1 MRLKAEQVQ
10 KLSALILQGL
20 MDKDLAKLKAD
31 KSKVLERI
39 RQAITDDL
47 NAEDR
52 LDEEVR
58 QLMDQFRSQIE
69 AGALN
74 ERELFLKIKKEMA
87 KKKKMVL

>member
-1 MRLKAEQVQ
+1 MRLKAEQVE

-20 MDKDLAKLKAD
+20 LDKDLAKLKAD
-31 KSKVLERI
+31 KPKVLERI
-39 RQAITDDL
+39 RQAITNDL

-52 LDEEVR
+52 LDDEVR
-58 QLMDQFRSQIE
+58 QLMDQFRPQIE